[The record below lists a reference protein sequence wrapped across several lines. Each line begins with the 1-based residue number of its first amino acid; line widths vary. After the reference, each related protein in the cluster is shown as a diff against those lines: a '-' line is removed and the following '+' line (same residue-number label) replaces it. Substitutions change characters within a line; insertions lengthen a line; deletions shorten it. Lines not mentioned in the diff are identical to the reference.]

1 MSSET
6 EKLRTY
12 PGLSLLPQ
20 YEKLLI
26 DSAISPKVAQER
38 GYRSVEKKA
47 DLKVRGFTDSQCR
60 VPALLLPVW
69 DINGEIVNYQI
80 RPDDP
85 RINKEGK
92 LIKYETPQGSRMCL
106 DVPPAARPFLGK
118 PERPL
123 FITEG
128 IRKAD
133 AAVSKGLC
141 CIALL
146 GVWNWRGTNS
156 DGGKVALSDWDYIAL
171 NDREVYIVFDSDVMQ
186 KPAVYQ
192 ALARLKAFL
201 ESRS

>member
-6 EKLRTY
+6 EKPIAY

-20 YEKLLI
+20 HEKLLT

-38 GYRSVEKKA
+38 HYRSVEKKA
-47 DLKVRGFTDSQCR
+47 DLKALGFTDSQCR

-69 DINGEIVNYQI
+69 GVNGEIINYQT

-85 RINKEGK
+85 RINREGK
-92 LIKYETPQGSRMCL
+92 LIKYETPQGSRMCV
-106 DVPPAARPFLGK
+106 DVPPAARPSLGK
-118 PERPL
+118 PDRPL

-146 GVWNWRGTNS
+146 GVWNWRGTNE
-156 DGGKVALSDWDYIAL
+156 DGGKVALPDWNYIAL
-171 NDREVYIVFDSDVMQ
+171 NDREVYVVFDSDVML
-186 KPAVYQ
+186 KPAVHQ